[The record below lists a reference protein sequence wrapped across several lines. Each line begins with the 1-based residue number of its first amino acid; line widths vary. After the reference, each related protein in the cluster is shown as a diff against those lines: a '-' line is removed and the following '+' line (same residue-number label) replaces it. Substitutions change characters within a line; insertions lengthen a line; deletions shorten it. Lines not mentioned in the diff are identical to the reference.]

1 MCVSGVCACT
11 SVRHSGLMSMFV
23 LGSECCF
30 FFFVCSGTRP
40 SKENRRPPAHEDS
53 VAAGRR
59 QPLLVCA
66 TMLSSPVSCQNR
78 KRQRQKWRLGKC
90 CLDVCWPEVQLRPTV
105 TLLDRKNRPIQ
116 GVTPSGILHGVIF
129 ITLTKRGEGMLSPAV
144 DTGLDHFCR
153 EKTARSEARR
163 PIWLCPLGWRPD
175 TTVGSV

>member
-1 MCVSGVCACT
+1 M
-11 SVRHSGLMSMFV
+11 
-23 LGSECCF
+23 

-105 TLLDRKNRPIQ
+105 TLPDRKNRPIQ

-153 EKTARSEARR
+153 EKTARSEGDV
-163 PIWLCPLGWRPD
+163 PSGCVPLA
-175 TTVGSV
+175 GSLTRLWALFRKGNPFRHFSNHESETLLFFG